1 MADTSRATLS
11 VIAQENGW
19 GVYDNYPGPAST
31 TGGGEWVAYFRGAEP
46 VLIGWTREGSATYV
60 ARISGTDGPDVAI
73 GQNHMN
79 IARGWFEADPAQ
91 QLAFQR

>member
-1 MADTSRATLS
+1 MTHNSRATLS

-19 GVYDNYPGPAST
+19 GVYDNYPVPNSVHGS
-31 TGGGEWVAYFRGAEP
+31 GEWVAYFRGAEQ
-46 VLIGWTREGSATYV
+46 VLIVWTRADTATYV

-73 GQNHMN
+73 GKNHMN
-79 IARGWFEADPAQ
+79 IARRWFESDPAQ

>member
-1 MADTSRATLS
+1 MADTSRALLAA
-11 VIAQENGW
+11 VAQENGW
-19 GVYDNYPGPAST
+19 GVYDNYPVATSAHGS
-31 TGGGEWVAYFRGAEP
+31 GEWVAYFRGAEQ
-46 VLIGWTREGSATYV
+46 VLIVWTRDDTATYV

-73 GQNHMN
+73 GKNHMN